1 MPAKAKTLVVASNST
16 SGIEGAD
23 YVGTLTDGTVLGFR
37 RSGSTIYFYGAK
49 TDATSLEVPDSI
61 FFSGSKH
68 AVTWCG

>member
-37 RSGSTIYFYGAK
+37 RSGSTIYFYQEELLYPHI
-49 TDATSLEVPDSI
+49 SLVYKDITPRS
-61 FFSGSKH
+61 
-68 AVTWCG
+68 VY